1 MQSENVQNINENQT
15 NDLNPENFKVFL
27 TALDNFSFIEDYKQ
41 LGGSIQ
47 ALIKALKITILDPRN
62 SLNRNEFFML
72 LSLLLELIPSSEWEL
87 LDKLNK
93 N

>member
-1 MQSENVQNINENQT
+1 MSNANFKSENLNNN
-15 NDLNPENFKVFL
+15 LNPESLKVFL
-27 TALDNFSFIEDYKQ
+27 TALDNFSFIGDYQQ
-41 LGGSIQ
+41 LGFSIQ
-47 ALIKALKITILDPRN
+47 ALIKALKVAILDPRN
-62 SLNRNEFFML
+62 PLNRDEFFLL